1 LSMEV
6 HNLMEEIVKN
16 CLKELIQHND
26 QGLEI
31 DEKSQ
36 SDILAITLN
45 KLPSKYVATS
55 QGEMLAKT
63 QLRSQVETDV
73 YRELSL
79 AMDVVLKFKRN
90 SVFDEKNEL

>member
-1 LSMEV
+1 MDV
-6 HNLMEEIVKN
+6 HNLMEDIVKN
-16 CLKELIQHND
+16 CLRELIQHNE
-26 QGLEI
+26 QGVDI

-45 KLPSKYVATS
+45 KLPSKYVATT

-63 QLRSQVETDV
+63 QLRSQVEIDV

-79 AMDVVLKFKRN
+79 AMDIVLKSSRN
-90 SVFDEKNEL
+90 SVFDEKKE

>member
-1 LSMEV
+1 MEV
-6 HNLMEEIVKN
+6 HNLMEDIVKN
-16 CLKELIQHND
+16 CLKELIHHND

-45 KLPSKYVATS
+45 KLPSKYVATT

-73 YRELSL
+73 YRELSH
-79 AMDVVLKFKRN
+79 AMDVVLKSSRN
-90 SVFDEKNEL
+90 SVFDEKNGSN

>member
-1 LSMEV
+1 MEV
-6 HNLMEEIVKN
+6 HNLMEEIVRN
-16 CLKELIQHND
+16 CLKELIHHND
-26 QGLEI
+26 QGLNV

-45 KLPSKYVATS
+45 KLPSKYVATT

-79 AMDVVLKFKRN
+79 AMDIVLKSSRN
-90 SVFDEKNEL
+90 SVFDEKNG

>member
-1 LSMEV
+1 MTV

-16 CLKELIQHND
+16 CLKDLLLHQEN
-26 QGLEI
+26 EVEV
-31 DEKSQ
+31 DEQSQ

-45 KLPSKYVATS
+45 KLPAKYVATS

-73 YRELSL
+73 YRELSH
-79 AMDVVLKFKRN
+79 AMDIVLKSSRK
-90 SVFDEKNEL
+90 SVFDEKNE

>member
-1 LSMEV
+1 MEV

-16 CLKELIQHND
+16 CLKELILHHES
-26 QGLEI
+26 GFEI
-31 DEKSQ
+31 NEKSQ

-45 KLPSKYVATS
+45 KLPSKYVATT

-73 YRELSL
+73 YRELSH
-79 AMDVVLKFKRN
+79 AINIVMKSSRN
-90 SVFDEKNEL
+90 SVFDEKNESDK

>member
-1 LSMEV
+1 MEV

-16 CLKELIQHND
+16 CLKELIHHND

-31 DEKSQ
+31 DGKSQ

-45 KLPSKYVATS
+45 KLPSKYVATT

-73 YRELSL
+73 YRELSH
-79 AMDVVLKFKRN
+79 AMDIVLKSSRN
-90 SVFDEKNEL
+90 SVFDEKN